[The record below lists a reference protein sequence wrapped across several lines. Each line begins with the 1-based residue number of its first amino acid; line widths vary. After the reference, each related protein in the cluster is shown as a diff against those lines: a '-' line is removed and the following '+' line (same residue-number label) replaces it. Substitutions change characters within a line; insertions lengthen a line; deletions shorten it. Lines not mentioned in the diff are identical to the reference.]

1 MEEILM
7 YFPELLRKEILKS
20 NLKLIE
26 EIRIRVNKPVI
37 IKNSQRE
44 EIINYQITLETI
56 LQILQKICNNSIYSY
71 QNQICNGFITIK
83 GRP

>member
-7 YFPELLRKEILKS
+7 YFPESLRKEILKS
-20 NLKLIE
+20 NLELIE

-37 IKNSQRE
+37 IKNSQKE
-44 EIINYQITLETI
+44 KIINYQIALETI

-71 QNQICNGFITIK
+71 QNQICDGFITIN
-83 GRP
+83 GRS